1 MTTPTA
7 SSLGQQQIFTTGFTD
22 REFALEF
29 VPLDVKAT
37 FNATVSLDTFTST
50 NGFDVPEAV
59 AEINIPYTDQFDKVF
74 YFRSDDVDPSTFFP
88 GSFSDAS
95 YGLLGNDQGYVGVNP
110 FNTMNIEFSNSKVI
124 NGWANSASVFTS
136 EATAANI
143 TTLKQDYVRYTAKS
157 ITGGYALS
165 DLFSNEPALLN
176 GVTAMDA
183 TFKELF
189 RAKLETFS
197 GKEDPADTTT
207 GAAVLTCKQLVTGLL
222 NAAASPQDTPA
233 NIKKHARGTRFLADL
248 AAQSTAAQQGTST
261 TPIRQKYWVKFH
273 PNDSI
278 ALRLTYYPKDGS
290 GELDALASP
299 AKIGND
305 FIGSNKIYKRIYKVY
320 LKFVTPP

>member
-29 VPLDVKAT
+29 VPLDVKST

-50 NGFDVPEAV
+50 NGFDVPDAV

-74 YFRSDDVDPSTFFP
+74 YFRSDDVDPETFFP

-95 YGLLGNDQGYVGVNP
+95 YGLLGNDVGYVGVNP
-110 FNTMNIEFSNSKVI
+110 FNTMNIEFSKSKVI
-124 NGWANSASVFTS
+124 NGWANSATVFTS
-136 EATAANI
+136 EATATNI

-165 DLFSNEPALLN
+165 DLFSNETTLLN
-176 GVTAMDA
+176 GVAAMDA

-197 GKEDPADTTT
+197 GKEDPTDTTT

-222 NAAASPQDTPA
+222 YAAASPQDTPA
-233 NIKKHARGTRFLADL
+233 NIKKHARGTQFLADL
-248 AAQSTAAQQGTST
+248 AAQATST
-261 TPIRQKYWVKFH
+261 TPTRKKYWVKFR
-273 PNDSI
+273 PIDSI

-290 GELDALASP
+290 GELDTLASP

-320 LKFVTPP
+320 LKFVPP